1 MNDYYENDNR
11 YQLKRRR
18 VAMKRH
24 LIIGMHLAVY
34 GNHGKQG
41 ALIEEHIAF
50 AQRAEAAKLDFVF
63 KADYLTAHPEL
74 MAKMKGTVG
83 LDPNFLMAMVAR
95 ETKQIGLVTTISTS
109 FTPPYLIARQL
120 QSLNWISE
128 GRVGWN
134 IVTSI
139 DGAHNFSNEPM
150 PSSEERY
157 AKAAECT
164 AVVKQLWHSYP
175 YETLEMDGN
184 LEKIKELVKPIEHEG
199 EFFHIKGPLNL
210 PMHPAGEIPLFQA
223 GASDVGRQFA
233 ATVSNAI
240 FAATPAMEVG
250 IEMRNDL
257 RQQAIEVGRS
267 ADDIRLLPGLYF
279 FIGDTYEEALEMHRQ
294 AHAHL
299 TLERRY
305 SALESVIGMDVRHLA
320 LEDQV
325 TVDMLPSKD
334 QQVRSKTH
342 ADLVRRYIV
351 NNEPTVAVLLARPEV
366 IGSAHLVAIGTPQDI
381 VDQIVTFYEEGAL
394 DGFIAIPGG
403 PAKSLDLFFSDVIP
417 MLVERGLFRAEYE
430 GSTLRSHLGLDVR
443 SPINS

>member
-1 MNDYYENDNR
+1 
-11 YQLKRRR
+11 
-18 VAMKRH
+18 MKRH
-24 LIIGMHLAVY
+24 LIIGMHLAVHS
-34 GNHGKQG
+34 NHAKKG
-41 ALIEEHIAF
+41 ALIDDHIAF

-63 KADYLTAHPEL
+63 KADYLIAHPEL

-83 LDPNFLMAMVAR
+83 IDPSFLMAMVAR

-120 QSLNWISE
+120 QSLNWISD

-150 PSSEERY
+150 PSSEARY

-164 AVVKQLWHSYP
+164 EVVKQLWHSHP
-175 YETLEMDGN
+175 YEVVETDGN
-184 LEKIKELVKPIEHEG
+184 IEKIKELVKAIEHEG

-257 RQQAIEVGRS
+257 RQRAIEVGRS
-267 ADDIRLLPGLYF
+267 ADDIRVLPGGLYF
-279 FIGDTYEEALEMHRQ
+279 FIGDTYEEANEMHRQ
-294 AHAHL
+294 AHAHV

-305 SALESVIGMDVRHLA
+305 SALESVIGMDIRHLS
-320 LEDQV
+320 LEDKV
-325 TVDMLPSKD
+325 TVDMLPPQD
-334 QQVRSKTH
+334 QKVRSKTH
-342 ADLVRRYIV
+342 ADLVRRYIL

-394 DGFIAIPGG
+394 DGFIAVPGG

-417 MLVERGLFRAEYE
+417 PLLVKRGLFRAEYE
-430 GSTLRSHLGLDVR
+430 GSTLRSHLGLDGR
-443 SPINS
+443 SPPINS

>member
-1 MNDYYENDNR
+1 
-11 YQLKRRR
+11 
-18 VAMKRH
+18 MKRH

-41 ALIEEHIAF
+41 ALIDEHIAF
-50 AQRAEAAKLDFVF
+50 AQRAEVAKLDFVF
-63 KADYLTAHPEL
+63 KADYLIAHPEL

-83 LDPNFLMAMVAR
+83 LDPSFLMAMVAR

-139 DGAHNFSNEPM
+139 DGAYNFSNEPM

-164 AVVKQLWHSYP
+164 EVVKQLWHSHP
-175 YETLEMDGN
+175 YEILVMDGN

-199 EFFHIKGPLNL
+199 EFFHIRGPLNL

-223 GASDVGRQFA
+223 GASYVGRQFA

-240 FAATPAMEVG
+240 FAATPTMEVG

-279 FIGDTYEEALEMHRQ
+279 FIGDTYEEALEMHRH

-305 SALESVIGMDVRHLA
+305 RALESLIDLDVRHLA

-342 ADLVRRYIV
+342 ADLVRRYII

-403 PAKSLDLFFSDVIP
+403 PAKSLDLFFSNVIP

>member
-1 MNDYYENDNR
+1 
-11 YQLKRRR
+11 
-18 VAMKRH
+18 MKRH

-41 ALIEEHIAF
+41 ALIDEHIAF
-50 AQRAEAAKLDFVF
+50 AQRAEVAKLDFVF
-63 KADYLTAHPEL
+63 KADYLIAHPEL

-83 LDPNFLMAMVAR
+83 LDPSFLMAMVAR
-95 ETKQIGLVTTISTS
+95 ETKQIGLVTTISSS

-139 DGAHNFSNEPM
+139 DGAYNFSNEPM

-164 AVVKQLWHSYP
+164 EVVKQLWHSHP
-175 YETLEMDGN
+175 YEILEMDGN

-199 EFFHIKGPLNL
+199 EFFHIRGPLNL

-305 SALESVIGMDVRHLA
+305 RALESLIDLDVRHLA

-342 ADLVRRYIV
+342 ADLVRRYII

-403 PAKSLDLFFSDVIP
+403 PAKSLDLFFSNVIP

>member
-1 MNDYYENDNR
+1 M
-11 YQLKRRR
+11 
-18 VAMKRH
+18 AMKRH

-41 ALIEEHIAF
+41 ALIDEHIAF
-50 AQRAEAAKLDFVF
+50 AQRAEVAKLDFVF
-63 KADYLTAHPEL
+63 KADYLIAHPEL

-83 LDPNFLMAMVAR
+83 LDPSFLMAMVAR

-139 DGAHNFSNEPM
+139 DGAYNFSNEPM

-164 AVVKQLWHSYP
+164 GVVKQLWHSHP
-175 YETLEMDGN
+175 YEILVMDGN

-199 EFFHIKGPLNL
+199 EFFHIRGPLNL

-240 FAATPAMEVG
+240 FAATPTMEVG

-305 SALESVIGMDVRHLA
+305 RALESLIDLDVRHLA

-342 ADLVRRYIV
+342 ADLVRRYII

-403 PAKSLDLFFSDVIP
+403 PAKSLDLFFSNVIP

>member
-1 MNDYYENDNR
+1 
-11 YQLKRRR
+11 
-18 VAMKRH
+18 MKRH

-41 ALIEEHIAF
+41 ALIDEHIAF
-50 AQRAEAAKLDFVF
+50 AQRAEVAKLDFVF
-63 KADYLTAHPEL
+63 KADYLIAHPEL

-83 LDPNFLMAMVAR
+83 LDPSFLMAMVAR
-95 ETKQIGLVTTISTS
+95 ETKQIGLVTTISSS

-139 DGAHNFSNEPM
+139 DGAYNFSNEPM

-164 AVVKQLWHSYP
+164 EVVKQLWHSHP
-175 YETLEMDGN
+175 YEILEMDGN

-199 EFFHIKGPLNL
+199 EFFHIRGPLNL

-305 SALESVIGMDVRHLA
+305 RALESLIDMDVRHLA

-342 ADLVRRYIV
+342 ADLVRRYII

-403 PAKSLDLFFSDVIP
+403 PAKSLDLFFSNVIP

>member
-1 MNDYYENDNR
+1 MNDYYENDNHF
-11 YQLKRRR
+11 QLKGGRI
-18 VAMKRH
+18 AMKRH

-41 ALIEEHIAF
+41 ALIDEHIAF
-50 AQRAEAAKLDFVF
+50 AQRAEVAKLDFVF
-63 KADYLTAHPEL
+63 KADYLIAHPEL

-83 LDPNFLMAMVAR
+83 LDPSFLMAMVAR

-139 DGAHNFSNEPM
+139 DGAYNFSNEPM

-164 AVVKQLWHSYP
+164 EVVKQLWHSHP
-175 YETLEMDGN
+175 YEILVMDGN

-199 EFFHIKGPLNL
+199 EFFHIRGPLNL

-240 FAATPAMEVG
+240 FAATPTMEVG

-305 SALESVIGMDVRHLA
+305 RALESLIDLDVRHLA

-342 ADLVRRYIV
+342 ADLVRRYII

-403 PAKSLDLFFSDVIP
+403 PAKSLDLFFSNVIP

>member
-1 MNDYYENDNR
+1 
-11 YQLKRRR
+11 
-18 VAMKRH
+18 MKRH

-41 ALIEEHIAF
+41 ALIDEHIAF
-50 AQRAEAAKLDFVF
+50 AQRAEVAKLDFVF
-63 KADYLTAHPEL
+63 KADYLIAHPEL

-83 LDPNFLMAMVAR
+83 LDPSFLMAMVAR

-139 DGAHNFSNEPM
+139 DGAYNFSNEPM

-164 AVVKQLWHSYP
+164 GVVKQLWHSHP
-175 YETLEMDGN
+175 YEILVMDGN

-199 EFFHIKGPLNL
+199 EFFHIRGPLNL

-240 FAATPAMEVG
+240 FAATPTMEVG

-305 SALESVIGMDVRHLA
+305 RALESLIDLDVRHLA

-342 ADLVRRYIV
+342 ADLVRRYII

-403 PAKSLDLFFSDVIP
+403 PAKSLDLFFSNVIP

>member
-1 MNDYYENDNR
+1 
-11 YQLKRRR
+11 
-18 VAMKRH
+18 MKRH

-41 ALIEEHIAF
+41 ALIDEHIAF
-50 AQRAEAAKLDFVF
+50 AQRAVAAKLDFVF
-63 KADYLTAHPEL
+63 KADYLIAHPEL

-83 LDPNFLMAMVAR
+83 LDPSFLMAMVAR

-164 AVVKQLWHSYP
+164 AVVKQLWHSHP
-175 YETLEMDGN
+175 YETLEMDGK
-184 LEKIKELVKPIEHEG
+184 LEKIIELVKPIEHEG

-223 GASDVGRQFA
+223 GASDVGRRFA

-240 FAATPAMEVG
+240 FAAAPAMEVG

-294 AHAHL
+294 AYAHL

-305 SALESVIGMDVRHLA
+305 RALESVIGMDVRHLA

-342 ADLVRRYIV
+342 AELVRRYII

-403 PAKSLDLFFSDVIP
+403 PAKSLDLFFSNVIP
-417 MLVERGLFRAEYE
+417 MLVERGLFRAEYK

>member
-1 MNDYYENDNR
+1 
-11 YQLKRRR
+11 
-18 VAMKRH
+18 
-24 LIIGMHLAVY
+24 MHLAVY

-41 ALIEEHIAF
+41 ALIDEHIAF
-50 AQRAEAAKLDFVF
+50 AQRAEVAKLDFVF
-63 KADYLTAHPEL
+63 KADYLIAHPEL

-83 LDPNFLMAMVAR
+83 LDPSFLMAMVAR

-139 DGAHNFSNEPM
+139 DGAYNFSNEPM

-164 AVVKQLWHSYP
+164 GVVKQLWHSHP
-175 YETLEMDGN
+175 YEILVMDGN

-199 EFFHIKGPLNL
+199 EFFHIRGPLNL

-240 FAATPAMEVG
+240 FAATPTMEVG

-305 SALESVIGMDVRHLA
+305 RALESLIDLDVRHLA

-342 ADLVRRYIV
+342 ADLVRRYII

-403 PAKSLDLFFSDVIP
+403 PAKSLDLFFSNVIP

>member
-1 MNDYYENDNR
+1 
-11 YQLKRRR
+11 
-18 VAMKRH
+18 MKRH

-41 ALIEEHIAF
+41 ALIDEHIAF
-50 AQRAEAAKLDFVF
+50 AQRAEVAKLDFVF
-63 KADYLTAHPEL
+63 RADYLIAHPEL

-83 LDPNFLMAMVAR
+83 LDPSFLMAMVAR
-95 ETKQIGLVTTISTS
+95 ETKQIGLVTTISSS

-139 DGAHNFSNEPM
+139 DGAYNFSNEPM

-164 AVVKQLWHSYP
+164 EVVKQLWHSHP
-175 YETLEMDGN
+175 YEILEMDGN

-199 EFFHIKGPLNL
+199 EFFHIRGPLNL

-305 SALESVIGMDVRHLA
+305 RALESLI
-320 LEDQV
+320 EV

-342 ADLVRRYIV
+342 ADLVRRYII

-403 PAKSLDLFFSDVIP
+403 PAKSLDLFFSNVIP

>member
-1 MNDYYENDNR
+1 
-11 YQLKRRR
+11 
-18 VAMKRH
+18 MKRH
-24 LIIGMHLAVY
+24 LIIGMHLAVQGDY
-34 GNHGKQG
+34 GKKG
-41 ALIEEHIAF
+41 ALLDDHIAF
-50 AQRAEAAKLDFVF
+50 AKRAEAAKLDFLF
-63 KADYLTAHPEL
+63 KADYLMAHPEL
-74 MAKMKGTVG
+74 MAKTKGTVG
-83 LDPNFLMAMVAR
+83 LDPSFLLATVAR

-139 DGAHNFSNEPM
+139 DGAYNFSSELM

-164 AVVKQLWHSYP
+164 TVVKQLWHSHP
-175 YETLEMDGN
+175 YEMLDADGN
-184 LEKIKELVKPIEHEG
+184 IAKIKELVRPIDHEG
-199 EFFHIKGPLNL
+199 EFFHIKGPLNI
-210 PMHPAGEIPLFQA
+210 PMHPAGDIPLFQA
-223 GASDVGRQFA
+223 GASDIGRQFA

-240 FAATPAMEVG
+240 FAATPAIEVG

-257 RQQAIEVGRS
+257 QKRAVKVGRII
-267 ADDIRLLPGLYF
+267 DDIRLLPGLYF

-305 SALESVIGMDVRHLA
+305 NALESVIGMDVRHLA
-320 LEDQV
+320 LHDHV
-325 TVDMLPSKD
+325 KVDMLPPED
-334 QQVRSKTH
+334 QTVRSQTH
-342 ADLVRRYIV
+342 ADLVRRYIIE
-351 NNEPTVAVLLARPEV
+351 NEPPVEVLLARPEV
-366 IGSAHLVAIGTPQDI
+366 IGSAHLVAIGTPLDI
-381 VDQIVTFYEEGAL
+381 VTQIITFYERGAL
-394 DGFIAIPGG
+394 DGFIAVPGG

-430 GSTLRSHLGLDVR
+430 GSTLRSHLGLDLE
-443 SPINS
+443 NHK

>member
-1 MNDYYENDNR
+1 MNDYYENDNHF
-11 YQLKRRR
+11 QLKGGRI
-18 VAMKRH
+18 AMKRH

-41 ALIEEHIAF
+41 ALIDEHIAF
-50 AQRAEAAKLDFVF
+50 AQRAEVAKLDFVF
-63 KADYLTAHPEL
+63 KADYLIAHPEL

-83 LDPNFLMAMVAR
+83 LDPSFLMAMVAR

-139 DGAHNFSNEPM
+139 DGAYNFSNEPM

-164 AVVKQLWHSYP
+164 GVVKQLWHSHP
-175 YETLEMDGN
+175 YEILVMDGN

-199 EFFHIKGPLNL
+199 EFFHIRGPLNL

-240 FAATPAMEVG
+240 FAATPTMEVG

-305 SALESVIGMDVRHLA
+305 RALESLIDLDVRHLA

-342 ADLVRRYIV
+342 ADLVRRYII

-403 PAKSLDLFFSDVIP
+403 PAKSLDLFFSNVIP